1 MLFVTL
7 LSPSSPPRKS
17 RGSRAAPQAPR
28 SGTRPSSSSPTSG
41 CCRAS
46 CASSSTTWPRICAT
60 KAKGAA
66 GTPPAGPEL
75 MGEGRKTPQDAE
87 LCSGCLARTWLPPD
101 CERLAI
107 KALIFLKGRA
117 PPPLPLAASLRGGA
131 GDALRRLPVPGS
143 LPWQPPA
150 LQEREQQHGALWGHP
165 SAPRHPLEVL
175 GVPVQ
180 AHYPLPISLTT
191 QPALENACWFNQER
205 ARPVM
210 GWLRNDGQ
218 PRCSQIPEHS
228 RG

>member
-1 MLFVTL
+1 MGAGL
-7 LSPSSPPRKS
+7 LPRL
-17 RGSRAAPQAPR
+17 RGAEHGRHLPRLPAA
-28 SGTRPSSSSPTSG
+28 
-41 CCRAS
+41 
-46 CASSSTTWPRICAT
+46 
-60 KAKGAA
+60 AA
-66 GTPPAGPEL
+66 GQAALLLLRPGQGFVQPRPRGRQGSPPAGPEL

-101 CERLAI
+101 CERPAI

-117 PPPLPLAASLRGGA
+117 PPPLPPAASLRGGA

-175 GVPVQ
+175 GVPVE
-180 AHYPLPISLTT
+180 AHRPLPISLTT

-210 GWLRNDGQ
+210 GWL
-218 PRCSQIPEHS
+218 
-228 RG
+228 

>member
-1 MLFVTL
+1 MGAGL
-7 LSPSSPPRKS
+7 LPRL
-17 RGSRAAPQAPR
+17 RGAEHGRHLPRLPAA
-28 SGTRPSSSSPTSG
+28 
-41 CCRAS
+41 
-46 CASSSTTWPRICAT
+46 
-60 KAKGAA
+60 AA
-66 GTPPAGPEL
+66 GQAALLLPRPGQGLVRPRPGGRQGPPPAGPEL

-87 LCSGCLARTWLPPD
+87 LCSGCPGACSQGSNPALAARASLPPD

-117 PPPLPLAASLRGGA
+117 PPPLPPAASVRGGA
-131 GDALRRLPVPGS
+131 GDVPRPLPVPGS

-205 ARPVM
+205 ARPVT

-218 PRCSQIPEHS
+218 PRCGQIPEHS